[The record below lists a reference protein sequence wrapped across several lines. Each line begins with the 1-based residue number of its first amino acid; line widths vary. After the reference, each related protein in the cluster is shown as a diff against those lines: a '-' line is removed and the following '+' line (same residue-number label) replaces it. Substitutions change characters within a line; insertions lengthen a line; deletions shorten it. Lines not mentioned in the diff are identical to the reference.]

1 VSAGRLAGKTA
12 VITGASGG
20 MGRTAC
26 RMFCEEGASVIGA
39 DVDDDAGAALERE
52 LTGAGRPFE
61 YRHCDVT
68 SSEQVGALALHARER
83 FGRLDVL
90 YNNAGIVLGK
100 PLLETT
106 DEDWARVLDVNLR
119 GAFLTMRELCPLMGP
134 GASVVNVSSGFGLI
148 GGERLSAYCA
158 SKGGLVLLTKAAA
171 LELGPDIRVNA
182 LCPGMIDT
190 PMAWQV
196 RDEHPPEVA
205 DAIIEELKGTH
216 VAKRMGR
223 PEEVV
228 AVAVFLASDEA
239 TFVTGAAIPVDSG
252 YTAR

>member
-1 VSAGRLAGKTA
+1 VNARRLEGKTA

-20 MGRTAC
+20 MGQTAC

-39 DVDDDAGAALERE
+39 DVADEAGRALESE
-52 LTGAGRPFE
+52 LRAAGHAFE
-61 YRHCDVT
+61 FCHCDV
-68 SSEQVGALALHARER
+68 SRSADVAALSQRARDR
-83 FGRLDVL
+83 FGHVDVL
-90 YNNAGIVLGK
+90 YNNAGIVVGK

-106 DEDWARVLDVNLR
+106 DEDWAHVLDVNLK
-119 GAFLTMRELCPLMGP
+119 GAFLTMRELCSLMGP
-134 GASVVNVSSGFGLI
+134 GASIINVSSGFGLI

-190 PMAWQV
+190 PMAWQA
-196 RDEHPPEVA
+196 REENPPEVA
-205 DAIIEELKGTH
+205 DAIIQGLMDTH

-228 AVAVFLASDEA
+228 AVAVFLASDESS
-239 TFVTGAAIPVDSG
+239 FITGAAIPVDSG
-252 YTAR
+252 YTAK